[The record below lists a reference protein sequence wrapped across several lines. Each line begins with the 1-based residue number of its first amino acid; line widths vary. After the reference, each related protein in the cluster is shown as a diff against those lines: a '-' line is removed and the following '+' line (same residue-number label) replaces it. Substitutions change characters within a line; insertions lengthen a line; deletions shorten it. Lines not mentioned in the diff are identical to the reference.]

1 MHSEFTVDTEKL
13 ALNLIRQAV
22 NFDHVLG
29 QELLKEKKRD
39 GDWSF
44 PPVLLPTTLFFF
56 FFFFARG
63 RGWKE
68 REKTSL
74 RNNSLT
80 LTCSFF
86 RAQRNRRFLLG
97 ACWHFLALR
106 LHAVTSTFDTW
117 VPCAWQRYLQTLS
130 RDSRDSYVTAES
142 TGFVSPWARRNQT
155 ILFIM
160 EEPLSGSDGVLH
172 QSSPKSR
179 SGSTQYATYRRLKG
193 LV

>member
-1 MHSEFTVDTEKL
+1 MSLV
-13 ALNLIRQAV
+13 RSYW
-22 NFDHVLG
+22 
-29 QELLKEKKRD
+29 KKRNVMEI
-39 GDWSF
+39 GHFLQFFF
-44 PPVLLPTTLFFF
+44 PLLFF

-63 RGWKE
+63 RGFKV